1 MPVGFIERM
10 FRRTYVLKQAKN
22 GKWIATDITNIPDDQ
37 PVVKAGTKILNL
49 RPDRIFPV
57 TGLKNIDRICF
68 QEPDGIELIDLA
80 HPVESQGM
88 TEKTLFDMLENAHN
102 AGKYE
107 TEGTGTN
114 EEKWKKQIQMILIM
128 SVITLLVSIG
138 SIYMSRMGK

>member
-1 MPVGFIERM
+1 MGVSLFERM
-10 FRRTYVLKQAKN
+10 FRRTIVMKQGKN
-22 GKWIATDITNIPDDQ
+22 GKWVATDITNIPDDQ

-57 TGLKNIDRICF
+57 MGLKNIDRICF

-80 HPVESQGM
+80 HPTDYQGM

-107 TEGTGTN
+107 TEGTGTG

-128 SVITLLVSIG
+128 SVISLLVSIG
-138 SIYMSRMGK
+138 SIYMARLK